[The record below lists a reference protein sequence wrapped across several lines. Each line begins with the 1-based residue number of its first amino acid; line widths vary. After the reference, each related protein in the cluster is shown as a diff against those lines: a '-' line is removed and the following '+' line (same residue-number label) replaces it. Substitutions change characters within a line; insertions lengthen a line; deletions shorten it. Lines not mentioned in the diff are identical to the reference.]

1 MTLPTVDVTILAY
14 AEDGLD
20 HNIRA
25 WLPHAHKVVVVLGGT
40 QIVQSMGLPP
50 VDEGTRDAIRRVNDP
65 HRQVV
70 VVERAGFWRDKN
82 EMALAASGELKADL
96 VWQVDADEFYLD
108 DDIERARREM
118 GSSDWVM
125 AGLPHLI
132 FWTNLS
138 RVLVTAGGDTGW
150 FAPSRIWRR
159 RDGEVFL
166 HLPFSRVRRA
176 DGTEIEE
183 QHRTTFR
190 WGRCFHSSWC
200 GPAKRLAFKF
210 DFHRA
215 RGDGPKQAW
224 FDTVWRTG
232 VVPTKGV
239 HPSQDGIFPSPYQGP
254 LPPALVAAVGGS

>member
-1 MTLPTVDVTILAY
+1 MTLPTVDVTVLAY

-20 HNIRA
+20 HNISA
-25 WLPHAHKVVVVLGGT
+25 WLPHARKVVVVVGGT

-50 VDEGTRDAIRRVNDP
+50 VDAATLDAIRRVNDP
-65 HRQVV
+65 HKQVV
-70 VVERAGFWRDKN
+70 VITRDDYWKDKN
-82 EMALAASGELKADL
+82 EMILATREELKADL

-108 DDIERARREM
+108 EDIARVRHDL
-118 GSSDWVM
+118 GLSDWVL

-132 FWTNLS
+132 FWVDLS
-138 RVLVTAGGDTGW
+138 RVLVTSGGDTGW

-159 RDGEVFL
+159 RDGELFL
-166 HLPFSRVRRA
+166 HLPFSRIRRA

-183 QHRTTFR
+183 HHRTVFR

-232 VVPTKGV
+232 VVPPHGV
-239 HPSQDGIFPSPYQGP
+239 HPSQHGIFPKAYTGR
-254 LPPALVAAVGGS
+254 LPPALVAAVGVT